1 MERISKDQVRHVAHL
16 ARLSVTED
24 EVDTFTEQLD
34 AIIGFAEQL
43 NELDTE
49 NVEATTHVLD
59 IHNVLREDEERP
71 SLAREEALK
80 NAPDQE
86 NGQVKVP
93 SVLE

>member
-16 ARLSVTED
+16 ARLSVTEE

-34 AIIGFAEQL
+34 DIIEFAEQL
-43 NELDTE
+43 NELDTDD
-49 NVEATTHVLD
+49 VEPTTHVLD
-59 IHNVLREDEERP
+59 IHNVLRKDEKRP
-71 SLAREEALK
+71 SLDREEALK

-86 NGQVKVP
+86 DGQVKVP

>member
-1 MERISKDQVRHVAHL
+1 MERITKDQVRHVAHL

-59 IHNVLREDEERP
+59 IHNVLREDEQRP
-71 SLAREEALK
+71 SLDREEALK

-86 NGQVKVP
+86 DGQVKVP